1 MIKIYNWVICKLF
14 KKCAIDKVLPRETP
28 FQKYCKEK
36 PWALE
41 CRIYED

>member
-14 KKCAIDKVLPRETP
+14 KQCAIDKPPVKETP
-28 FQKYCKEK
+28 FQKYCREN
-36 PWALE
+36 PWARE